1 MAGDPQQSSES
12 AGDIAAEIERL
23 RNEATDTKSLYRSVA
38 GLLFFKY
45 GITPTANRLHQLV
58 GKGSMSTAASV
69 LARFWQDLRKVSQL
83 RLDHPGLPEP
93 LQKVG
98 AEMLVQLWGAACD
111 QASQELAAVRS
122 ELEVQL
128 TEAQLEAQHAKSEA
142 SAAAERSART
152 EAAAAQ
158 LTANLR
164 ELADSLDQLDRDRQ
178 AAGEENQRLSLALEA
193 AQAASSEARA
203 AFTSDLRIVRD
214 ALATAEERAR
224 SAEQRALLEIDQERQ
239 RAARVVK
246 RHEIERDALLA
257 KLADQEARTAAGGVR
272 LEEARSQIASLEG
285 ALAAAQSQ
293 ILAQSKA
300 MTQILGRMDALQ
312 EAITTGPARPGRKTS
327 GKARGKTGQP
337 NSSRTPAAKAA
348 R

>member
-1 MAGDPQQSSES
+1 MSGDPQQSSERS
-12 AGDIAAEIERL
+12 GDIAAEIERL

-142 SAAAERSART
+142 TAAAERSART

-178 AAGEENQRLSLALEA
+178 AAGDENQRLSHALEA
-193 AQAASSEARA
+193 AQAASAEARA
-203 AFTSDLRIVRD
+203 AFTSDLKIVRD

-239 RAARVVK
+239 RGARVVK
-246 RHEIERDALLA
+246 RLEAERDALATRLTE
-257 KLADQEARTAAGGVR
+257 QEARIAASGAQ
-272 LEEARSQIASLEG
+272 LMEAQRQVAGLEG
-285 ALAAAQSQ
+285 SLAAAQGQ
-293 ILAQSKA
+293 VLAQSKA
-300 MTQILGRMDALQ
+300 MTEILGRMDALQ
-312 EAITTGPARPGRKTS
+312 KAITAGPASPGRKTS
-327 GKARGKTGQP
+327 GKARRKTAQAKSP
-337 NSSRTPAAKAA
+337 RSRAAKTA